1 MTASSA
7 RLRIAILTHSTNARG
22 GVVHAL
28 ELADAL
34 TRLGHVAVVHAPDR
48 TGKGFFRSSL
58 APTVSVPA
66 SAVSDDVTSMVETR
80 IADYVRHFDDP
91 AHRQFDVY
99 HAQDGISGNA
109 LATLKQRGLIQG
121 YVRTVHH
128 VDDFRDVR
136 LRQLDQR
143 SIVLADQLFVVSRM
157 WQERLRIE
165 LACTSTLVGNAVD
178 TSRYSPASNPIDSAL
193 RPRLGLREGPVLLA
207 IGGIERRKNTHAI
220 LDAFCQVHAVHRS
233 AQLVIAG
240 GASLLDHG
248 AYQQQF
254 RLRLQ
259 DAGLPANAVIETG
272 PLADAEMPSLYRLS
286 DALAFPSLREGFG
299 LVVLEAMASG
309 VPVIVSHI
317 PPFTEYLGDDDVAWC
332 DPHHAG
338 SIANAIISA
347 LSEPLRSRLAANG
360 RNVAERHDWSRT
372 AEAHLPAYH
381 RMSEVHYA

>member
-1 MTASSA
+1 MSASSA
-7 RLRIAILTHSTNARG
+7 RLRIAILTHSTNPRG

-34 TRLGHVAVVHAPDR
+34 TRLGHAAIVHAPDR
-48 TGKGFFRSSL
+48 TGKSFFRSSL
-58 APTVSVPA
+58 APTISVPA

-80 IADYVRHFDDP
+80 IADYVRHFENP

-109 LATLKQRGLIQG
+109 LATLKQRRLIQS

-128 VDDFRDVR
+128 VDDFSDAR

-143 SIVLADQLFVVSRM
+143 SIVLADHLFVVSRM

-165 LACTSTLVGNAVD
+165 LACTSTLVGNGVD
-178 TSRYSPASNPIDSAL
+178 TNRYSPVANAGDHAL
-193 RPRLGLREGPVLLA
+193 RARLGLREGPVLLA
-207 IGGIERRKNTHAI
+207 IGGIEQRKNTHAI
-220 LDAFCQVHAVHRS
+220 LDAFSQVHAIHRS

-248 AYQQQF
+248 AYQRQF

-259 DAGLPANAVIETG
+259 DAGVPTGAVIETG
-272 PLADAEMPSLYRLS
+272 PLADTEMPSLYRLS
-286 DALAFPSLREGFG
+286 DALVFPSLREGFG
-299 LVVLEAMASG
+299 LVVLEATASG

-317 PPFTEYLGDDDVAWC
+317 PPFTEYLGADDVAWC
-332 DPHHAG
+332 DPHQAG

-372 AEAHLPAYH
+372 AEAHLPAYR